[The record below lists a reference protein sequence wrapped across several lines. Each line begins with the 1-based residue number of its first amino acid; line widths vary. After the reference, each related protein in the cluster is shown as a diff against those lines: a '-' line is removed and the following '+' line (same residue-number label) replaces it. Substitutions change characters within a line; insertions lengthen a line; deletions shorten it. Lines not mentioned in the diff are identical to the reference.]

1 MPLRGAI
8 EYRSF
13 CLGGIMEKEVLNT
26 KEAAALLGITQQMVR
41 ISARRGK
48 IKAYHPFEG
57 CKKFVFRR
65 SELLAGMM
73 PAED

>member
-1 MPLRGAI
+1 
-8 EYRSF
+8 
-13 CLGGIMEKEVLNT
+13 MEKEVLNT
-26 KEAAALLGITQQMVR
+26 KEAAELLGLTVQMVR
-41 ISARRGK
+41 LAARTGK

-57 CKKFVFRR
+57 CSKFVFRR